1 MKLDPLK
8 LFPPV
13 DFPVSRGT
21 PIISNV
27 IKWDHSDTW
36 EVPKVDSGSNLG
48 TSFEI
53 DLSKNS
59 EYRYF
64 LDHQIDGRPVLPAA
78 GYLVLAWKA
87 LANREERQWD
97 QMPVMFEDVNIH
109 RATLLVPDGMVLCTY
124 KSSTPNAG
132 GFAALSK
139 LLQSHRA
146 DGRHRHIF
154 KQSTWQINRNTW
166 VALLIDF
173 ECQSMIT

>member
-109 RATLLVPDGMVLCTY
+109 RATLLVPDGMVLSTY
-124 KSSTPNAG
+124 KQYPKCWWFCSSVKTTSVTSSRWTTPAC
-132 GFAALSK
+132 
-139 LLQSHRA
+139 
-146 DGRHRHIF
+146 I
-154 KQSTWQINRNTW
+154 
-166 VALLIDF
+166 
-173 ECQSMIT
+173 